1 MFPFKKILITTDG
14 SDKTGPSIIYGL
26 DMAKVTGAEV
36 TALCVID
43 ESDYEDPMNTASPDS
58 ESVLYQQS
66 MKAVGSIV
74 DQGKAKGLHVRP
86 LVISGIPAS
95 EIAQAST
102 DHDLTVMGTAGRTGI
117 SHLLLG
123 SVAEKVIRSA
133 NSPVLVVHVGD
144 YLKADRLT
152 IKRILIPTDGSEN
165 TTTAITQG
173 IALAKVFGAEVT
185 ALSVADQ
192 AVTSRSKANEGVGQS
207 SLEVCREAT
216 DYVANE
222 GRKLGLTVIPLILTG
237 TPSDEIVKASVNY
250 DLIVMGTVGRTG
262 LAHIR
267 LGSVAERT
275 VRQAKCPVLVVRAKE
290 AKTPV

>member
-1 MFPFKKILITTDG
+1 M
-14 SDKTGPSIIYGL
+14 
-26 DMAKVTGAEV
+26 
-36 TALCVID
+36 
-43 ESDYEDPMNTASPDS
+43 
-58 ESVLYQQS
+58 
-66 MKAVGSIV
+66 
-74 DQGKAKGLHVRP
+74 
-86 LVISGIPAS
+86 
-95 EIAQAST
+95 
-102 DHDLTVMGTAGRTGI
+102 
-117 SHLLLG
+117 
-123 SVAEKVIRSA
+123 
-133 NSPVLVVHVGD
+133 
-144 YLKADRLT
+144 
-152 IKRILIPTDGSEN
+152 
-165 TTTAITQG
+165 
-173 IALAKVFGAEVT
+173 T